1 MATGVSVHHALRAC
15 AIEKR
20 ARGSGACD
28 HLLSREMHLEWPP
41 VAPDAEL
48 GPLFKREAG
57 FTDLILGYGARRH
70 LFPCPLGRQ
79 VVRLWVQL
87 TYPVP
92 QRSLIRSIERR
103 QA

>member
-1 MATGVSVHHALRAC
+1 MR
-15 AIEKR
+15 
-20 ARGSGACD
+20 
-28 HLLSREMHLEWPP
+28 LEWLPIAPYSEVEPP
-41 VAPDAEL
+41 SE
-48 GPLFKREAG
+48 REAG
-57 FTDLILGYGARRH
+57 YTDLILGRGARRI
-70 LFPCPLGRQ
+70 LYPCPEGGQ